1 MKILIIPDVHG
12 EHHWEKVKSISESN
26 YDYAVFLGDYFD
38 SGIYS
43 KEIKAFIQ
51 NNKWPNQGEN
61 FQNIC
66 NWVREKPDTRKICLG
81 NHDWSVLRP

>member
-1 MKILIIPDVHG
+1 MKILVIPDVHG
-12 EHHWEKVKSISESN
+12 SHEWEKVKSIPKTD
-26 YDYAVFLGDYFD
+26 YDKVVFLGDYFD

-43 KEIKAFIQ
+43 EKIKAFVS
-51 NNKWPNQGEN
+51 NNNWPDQGEN
-61 FQNIC
+61 FRNIC